1 MPGPKV
7 VPVVAA
13 REVEVELVPK
23 ERAIVVKTSRVAVEL
38 VVALP
43 LAVERMV
50 VMARMVMEVVAEVVA
65 VKVVLRRN
73 KPTDN

>member
-1 MPGPKV
+1 M
-7 VPVVAA
+7 
-13 REVEVELVPK
+13 ELVPK

-43 LAVERMV
+43 LAVGRMVVMTRMV
-50 VMARMVMEVVAEVVA
+50 VMAEVVAEVVA
-65 VKVVLRRN
+65 VKVVLRHN

>member
-1 MPGPKV
+1 M
-7 VPVVAA
+7 VAA

-73 KPTDN
+73 KPTDT